1 MQNLNFSRGFM
12 LLITPITPLVLSVTS
27 SPSLAATLASS
38 EATVNISNF
47 STNPS
52 DILTLAD
59 TDTDTF
65 ASNGSVTAD
74 ADAVATFIQ
83 NPSSAANS
91 SFSITNGD
99 GSEYFG
105 FAKSQAAVIGYNFLV
120 NSGETFS
127 FDFVTDLNLK
137 TSIDN
142 PQFESANATGNIV
155 LKLYDTTNGDN
166 WIDLDSFTIVANLA
180 TSGNNDYL
188 YYDASDSITLSK
200 SDYSDTSFGGN
211 QETAEVSTEGS
222 FSRTFENLTN
232 LTLVEVKTNEASVSV
247 PEPSTILGLVL
258 GMIGIGYRITNKAF
272 RVR

>member
-1 MQNLNFSRGFM
+1 MQNLNFPKGFM
-12 LLITPITPLVLSVTS
+12 LLISSITPLFLGITS

-47 STNPS
+47 STNPL
-52 DILTLAD
+52 DVLTLAE

-105 FAKSQAAVIGYNFLV
+105 SAKSQAAVIGYNFLV

-127 FDFVTDLNLK
+127 FDFVADFNLK

-142 PQFESANATGNIV
+142 PQFEAANATGSIV
-155 LKLYDTTNGDN
+155 LKLYDTTNQDN
-166 WIDLDSFTIVANLA
+166 WIDLDSFTILGNLA

-211 QETAEVSTEGS
+211 QEMAEASTEGS

-272 RVR
+272 KIK

>member
-1 MQNLNFSRGFM
+1 MQNLNFARGF
-12 LLITPITPLVLSVTS
+12 LLLFTPIVPLTLGLST

-38 EATVNISNF
+38 EATVKISNF
-47 STNPS
+47 SSNPL
-52 DILTLAD
+52 DVLTLAD
-59 TDTDTF
+59 TDTNTF

-99 GSEYFG
+99 GNDYFG
-105 FAKSQAAVIGYNFLV
+105 SAKSQAAVIGYNFFV

-127 FDFVTDLNLK
+127 FDFVADLNLK
-137 TSIDN
+137 SSIDN
-142 PQFESANATGNIV
+142 PQFEAANAVGSIV
-155 LKLYDTTNGDN
+155 LELYDTTNQDN
-166 WIDLDSFTIVANLA
+166 WIVLDSFTILGSLA
-180 TSGNNDYL
+180 SSGNNDYL
-188 YYDASDSITLSK
+188 SYDASNNITLSN
-200 SDYSDTSFGGN
+200 SSSSDTSFGGN

-258 GMIGIGYRITNKAF
+258 GIIGIGYRITNKAF
-272 RVR
+272 KIR